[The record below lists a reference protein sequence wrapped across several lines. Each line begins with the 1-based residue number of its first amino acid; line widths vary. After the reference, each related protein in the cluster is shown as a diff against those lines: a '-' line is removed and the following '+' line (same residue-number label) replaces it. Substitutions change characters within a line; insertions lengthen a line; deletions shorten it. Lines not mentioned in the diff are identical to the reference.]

1 MRIPKALKARWFWC
15 CIFCIACY
23 VPWIFF
29 SKLGG
34 NEIPPRTMQYLF
46 NWGGLPVGLLFL
58 ALRRFRMEWSPKGI
72 TYGLI
77 VGVLSGLGQ
86 LALFAAYR
94 GSANTSVVT
103 VISSLYPLVTVI
115 LAVIFLRERLTRT
128 QLAGLGFAMIAFV
141 IFSF

>member
-1 MRIPKALKARWFWC
+1 M
-15 CIFCIACY
+15 FCLVCY

-34 NEIPPRTMQYLF
+34 NEIPPRTMQYLY

-58 ALRRFRMEWSPKGI
+58 ALRRFRMEKSFKGI
-72 TYGLI
+72 THGLI

-86 LALFAAYR
+86 LFLFGAYR

-103 VISSLYPLVTVI
+103 VITSLFPLVTVI
-115 LAVIFLRERLTRT
+115 LAVIFLHERLTRT
-128 QLAGLGFAMIAFV
+128 QVAGIGFAVISIA
-141 IFSF
+141 IFSL